1 MIIRC
6 QNIFGHSALSINNLN
21 PYDCRLVDYCF
32 VGCLLCGRG
41 FRFGSAAFLCRSCRC
56 GVHTCPRNCQAIQ
69 KQPEKESP
77 CIAGQLLFRHHLSHS
92 PHLAARRHIVSISNW
107 PPLCQA
113 GKSWKQTK
121 PTSVIRPT
129 FQSISSLFRSV
140 CRFARNLLFIL
151 WGITLTFLNVP
162 KSVAYLPQRSS
173 MRLQGSMLRRSL
185 SYRFPICFPSFY
197 LCETENDGKTSE

>member
-1 MIIRC
+1 MTVVWLII
-6 QNIFGHSALSINNLN
+6 ALLAVC
-21 PYDCRLVDYCF
+21 YV
-32 VGCLLCGRG
+32 VVA
-41 FRFGSAAFLCRSCRC
+41 FGSVLLRFCRSRRC

-113 GKSWKQTK
+113 EKSWKQTK
-121 PTSVIRPT
+121 PKSVIRPT
-129 FQSISSLFRSV
+129 FQSISSFFRSV

-151 WGITLTFLNVP
+151 
-162 KSVAYLPQRSS
+162 
-173 MRLQGSMLRRSL
+173 
-185 SYRFPICFPSFY
+185 
-197 LCETENDGKTSE
+197 